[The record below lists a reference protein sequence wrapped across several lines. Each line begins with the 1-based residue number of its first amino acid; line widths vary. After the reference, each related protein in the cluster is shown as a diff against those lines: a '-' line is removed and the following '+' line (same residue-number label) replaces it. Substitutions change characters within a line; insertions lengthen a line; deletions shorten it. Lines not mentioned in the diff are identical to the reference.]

1 VDSERQQES
10 AGRRNFLIAAT
21 GVSVTPKTA
30 TVTVG
35 GTKELTAAVTPSN
48 STDTV
53 TWSSSDKTVAT
64 VAADGTVTAVATGSA
79 TITATAGTQTAT
91 CAVTVKAAQGN

>member
-1 VDSERQQES
+1 MDPERQQKS

-21 GVSVTPKTA
+21 GVSVSPKTA

-35 GTKELTAAVTPSN
+35 GTKKLTAAVTPSN
-48 STDTV
+48 STDSV
-53 TWSSSDKTVAT
+53 TWSSSDTTVAT
-64 VAADGTVTAVATGSA
+64 VAADGTVTAVAAGSA

-91 CAVTVKAAQGN
+91 CAVTVNAAHGS